1 MNYKW
6 ISSFIVFHV
15 EYSYSISHSGLFY
28 VLLCQNYYSEYF
40 VHLRVVNSKL
50 SATTQTIYSPSL
62 MDRPIQDDFMLNLKI
77 NTLMDVEMFDL
88 KNGGINEDKCNS

>member
-1 MNYKW
+1 MSCYAKIITLSILF
-6 ISSFIVFHV
+6 ISVL
-15 EYSYSISHSGLFY
+15 SILHSL
-28 VLLCQNYYSEYF
+28 
-40 VHLRVVNSKL
+40 
-50 SATTQTIYSPSL
+50 ATTQTIYSPSL

>member
-6 ISSFIVFHV
+6 ISTFIVFHV

-28 VLLCQNYYSEYF
+28 VLLCQNYYSELF

-50 SATTQTIYSPSL
+50 SCHNTNDFSPSL

-88 KNGGINEDKCNS
+88 KMAG

>member
-1 MNYKW
+1 MLNILIQLVIVDCFMSCYAKIITLSILF
-6 ISSFIVFHV
+6 ISVL
-15 EYSYSISHSGLFY
+15 SILQSL
-28 VLLCQNYYSEYF
+28 
-40 VHLRVVNSKL
+40 
-50 SATTQTIYSPSL
+50 ATTQTIYSPSL

>member
-1 MNYKW
+1 MLNTLIRLVIVDCFMSCYAKIITLSILF
-6 ISSFIVFHV
+6 ISVL
-15 EYSYSISHSGLFY
+15 SILHSL
-28 VLLCQNYYSEYF
+28 
-40 VHLRVVNSKL
+40 
-50 SATTQTIYSPSL
+50 ATTQTIYSPSL